1 MCRRCGEGSY
11 RASRSATLNQAALAG
26 KSCLDQVE
34 PFVHTSESAVHLAVQ
49 AVTYT
54 RDEMC
59 QFLEFGIHALLEST
73 VRDFGSGSGSVLPP
87 VILDSCASKSWPNA
101 RLPAR
106 GLDCSIPLTAPSRR
120 RFSCRWARRLRS
132 KASHSAISPAIS
144 TLESFSP
151 IRIICSC
158 VLARN

>member
-11 RASRSATLNQAALAG
+11 RASRSATLHQAALAG

-59 QFLEFGIHALLEST
+59 QFLEFGIHGLLEST
-73 VRDFGSGSGSVLPP
+73 VRDFGSGSGSVHLQ
-87 VILDSCASKSWPNA
+87 LFWTRALRNSGRMPNYRRA
-101 RLPAR
+101 
-106 GLDCSIPLTAPSRR
+106 GWIAP
-120 RFSCRWARRLRS
+120 
-132 KASHSAISPAIS
+132 
-144 TLESFSP
+144 
-151 IRIICSC
+151 
-158 VLARN
+158 